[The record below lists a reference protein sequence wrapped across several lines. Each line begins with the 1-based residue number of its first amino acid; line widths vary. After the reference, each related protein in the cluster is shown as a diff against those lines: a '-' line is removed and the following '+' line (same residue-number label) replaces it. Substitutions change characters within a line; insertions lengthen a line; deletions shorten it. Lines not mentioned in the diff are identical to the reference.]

1 MGVRQFRKWG
11 AGRIFFVKW
20 NRQNSSNTCKVY
32 LLSVPE
38 PVGVEHWPTLHDSSA
53 ILRKIKNTKFYLSCR
68 GDHST
73 EDLLWKS
80 SFASRVTCGRVY
92 LPEGLLVEESI
103 CFARR
108 VHVEEFIARG
118 KSVRY
123 DTAQS
128 KMSIFT
134 RKLTCGGVHF
144 PRGFLL
150 KSSFDRS

>member
-11 AGRIFFVKW
+11 AGRIFFLKW

-53 ILRKIKNTKFYLSCR
+53 ILRKIKNTMFYLSCR

-103 CFARR
+103 CQKGTCGR
-108 VHVEEFIARG
+108 VHCQREDCEVWYCPVQDEYIYQ
-118 KSVRY
+118 KTY
-123 DTAQS
+123 
-128 KMSIFT
+128 
-134 RKLTCGGVHF
+134 LW
-144 PRGFLL
+144 
-150 KSSFDRS
+150 RSPFS